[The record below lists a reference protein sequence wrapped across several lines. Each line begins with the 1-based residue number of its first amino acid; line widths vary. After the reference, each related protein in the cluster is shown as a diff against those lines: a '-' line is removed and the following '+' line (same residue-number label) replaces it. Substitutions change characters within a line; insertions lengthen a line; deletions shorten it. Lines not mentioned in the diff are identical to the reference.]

1 MNRQNARN
9 WDAFLQHVT
18 DDVKSTEAVRD
29 LCTPTGGTRV
39 TCYDDLVDKEC
50 YVAVSRG
57 RFRDIGYIDTLLSS
71 SSSSWGRS
79 RGREQVL
86 REFGVGDANANRPP
100 RILSY
105 RYKKERS
112 VAFKILQ
119 NLF

>member
-1 MNRQNARN
+1 VNRQNARN

-57 RFRDIGYIDTLLSS
+57 RFRDIGYVDAAIIVVIIMGVDHGVAGGQAPPRI
-71 SSSSWGRS
+71 WS
-79 RGREQVL
+79 RGR
-86 REFGVGDANANRPP
+86 
-100 RILSY
+100 
-105 RYKKERS
+105 
-112 VAFKILQ
+112 
-119 NLF
+119 